1 MKPKYGNIKTNGY
14 DSKKEAAYAAKLELL
29 RNASNPSERVVK
41 IEKQVRYQL
50 IPSQRIGGKVVER
63 ACHYVADFCVE
74 YADGRK
80 EVIDVK
86 SKATESL
93 PVFVMKR
100 KLMLHV
106 FNIQIK
112 VV

>member
-14 DSKKEAAYAAKLELL
+14 DSKKEAAHAAKLELL

-50 IPSQRIGGKVVER
+50 IPSQRIGGKVAER
-63 ACHYVADFCVE
+63 ACHYVADFCIE

-86 SKATESL
+86 GFKT
-93 PVFVMKR
+93 PDYIIKR

-106 FNIQIK
+106 FNIRVKEI
-112 VV
+112 

>member
-1 MKPKYGNIKTNGY
+1 MKPKYKNIKTNGY
-14 DSKKEAAYAAKLELL
+14 DSKKEAAFAQKLELL
-29 RNASNPSERVVK
+29 RDASAPSERVVK

-50 IPSQRIGGKVVER
+50 IPSQKIDGKVVER
-63 ACHYVADFCVE
+63 PCYYVADFRVE
-74 YADGRK
+74 YANGDT

-86 SKATESL
+86 SAITAAL
-93 PVFVMKR
+93 PVFVIKR
-100 KLMLHV
+100 KLMLQI

>member
-1 MKPKYGNIKTNGY
+1 MKPKYRNIKTNGY

-29 RNASNPSERVVK
+29 RNATNPAERVVK
-41 IEKQVRYQL
+41 IEEQVRYEL
-50 IPSQRIGGKVVER
+50 IPSQRMGGKVVER
-63 ACHYVADFCVE
+63 SCNYVADFLVT

-80 EVIDVK
+80 EVVDVK

-93 PVFVMKR
+93 PVFVIKR

-106 FNIQIK
+106 FGIQIK